1 MNEVFEQI
9 RTYINDHRQEM
20 MDLWETL
27 VNIDSGTANAE
38 GVRCVAE
45 TLQKEMV
52 CAGMQTK
59 LIESGLAGPT
69 LVAEWNKG
77 AKAAP
82 MALIGH
88 MDTVFKDGTAALR
101 PFRVDE
107 EGHAHGPGVLDMK
120 AGLVIALFAVKA
132 LQAAGFDKRPVK
144 FIFSGDEE
152 NAHGLSDGADI
163 IVEEL
168 KGCCC
173 ALNFETGY
181 MDDGLVVARK
191 GALMMDLTVKGVSA
205 HSGNAPE
212 KGRSA
217 VLEMAQKIVEL
228 ESKNDLQRGKLIN
241 CGVISG
247 GTVANAIPGECKC
260 TIGIRFPS
268 IALRDEIIGE
278 IQAVTEHSYVEGT
291 TASLVMKGGI
301 QCMEATDGVMK
312 LFDHVQKT
320 AELCGYGEVHSFAV
334 GGGSDSGTAVTSG
347 IPTVCAM
354 GVRGEGN
361 HTDREFAVV
370 SSLFDRAVLAASCI
384 YTYEE
389 E

>member
-9 RTYINDHRQEM
+9 RTYINAHQQDM
-20 MDLWETL
+20 MDLWETI
-27 VNIDSGTANAE
+27 VNIDSGTTNAE
-38 GVRCVAE
+38 GVRRVAE
-45 TLQKEMV
+45 TLQREMV
-52 CAGMQTK
+52 DAGMQTK

-69 LVAEWNKG
+69 LVAEWNKNRQ
-77 AKAAP
+77 AAP
-82 MALIGH
+82 IALIGH
-88 MDTVFKDGTAALR
+88 MDTVFKDGTAAAN

-107 EGHAHGPGVLDMK
+107 EGNAHGPGVLDMK

-132 LQAAGFDKRPVK
+132 LQAVGFDRRPVK

-163 IVEEL
+163 LEEEL

-191 GALMMDLTVKGVSA
+191 GALMMDLEVKGVSA

-217 VLEMAQKIVEL
+217 VLEMAKKIVEL
-228 ESKNDLQRGKLIN
+228 EEKNDLERGKLIN

-247 GTVANAIPGECKC
+247 GTVANAIPDACKC

-268 IALRDEIIGE
+268 IAVRDEILAD
-278 IQAVTEHSYVEGT
+278 IQAATEHSYIDGT
-291 TASLVMKGGI
+291 SAKLVMKGGI
-301 QCMEATDGVMK
+301 QCMEANDGVMK
-312 LFDHVQKT
+312 LFEHVRET
-320 AELCGYGEVHSFAV
+320 AEACGYGEVHSFAV
-334 GGGSDSGTAVTSG
+334 GGGSDS
-347 IPTVCAM
+347 
-354 GVRGEGN
+354 E
-361 HTDREFAVV
+361 
-370 SSLFDRAVLAASCI
+370 LQ
-384 YTYEE
+384 
-389 E
+389 